1 MDVLRKLA
9 KSFNDIL
16 GSDQGTRHAPADL
29 TKDIHTLMDSLHENE
44 VYHIKKGCTLD
55 DDDGPVKD
63 VITAGLESLCD
74 GTKNPI
80 SEYNNIFT
88 RLQTCCKMKPVIPGS
103 LSATRATNIS
113 VTHPLPASLD
123 FVTQEPGAPAQMP
136 PSATEAIDDE
146 AHGDVAVASYLDE
159 LESSIMQDPE
169 TMVMVS
175 TAADVNLDMDEVEV
189 EDETMDDDS
198 EDEEDE

>member
-1 MDVLRKLA
+1 
-9 KSFNDIL
+9 
-16 GSDQGTRHAPADL
+16 
-29 TKDIHTLMDSLHENE
+29 
-44 VYHIKKGCTLD
+44 
-55 DDDGPVKD
+55 
-63 VITAGLESLCD
+63 
-74 GTKNPI
+74 
-80 SEYNNIFT
+80 
-88 RLQTCCKMKPVIPGS
+88 MKPVIPGS

-123 FVTQEPGAPAQMP
+123 FMTQEPGAPAQMP

-159 LESSIMQDPE
+159 LESGIMQDSE

-175 TAADVNLDMDEVEV
+175 TAADVDLDMDEVEV